1 VAVVIEFA
9 IIAALVAGP
18 DLVTVASAV
27 VDWARPGRHRTVH
40 AHSSIALR
48 AR

>member
-1 VAVVIEFA
+1 VIEFA

-27 VDWARPGRHRTVH
+27 ADWIRPGRHSRVRAH
-40 AHSSIALR
+40 ASLALR